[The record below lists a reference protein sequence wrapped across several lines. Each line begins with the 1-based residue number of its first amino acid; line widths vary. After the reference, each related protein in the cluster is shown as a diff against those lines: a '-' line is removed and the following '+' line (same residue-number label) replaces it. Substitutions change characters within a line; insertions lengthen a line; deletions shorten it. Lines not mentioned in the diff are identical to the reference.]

1 MGIGVALRRSPMKT
15 LFIDRHLF
23 VRIAGGLGVAV
34 LGTFLLGL
42 VPFIGTEPSAGA
54 GLHRTPAVS
63 VNREFK
69 GDKLPLASDSNS
81 ALSRAQPSISRSAG
95 PHEIPIGCDPAFS
108 PVSAPRLAYYFGRC
122 TT

>member
-1 MGIGVALRRSPMKT
+1 MKT

-81 ALSRAQPSISRSAG
+81 ALSRAHPSISRSAV